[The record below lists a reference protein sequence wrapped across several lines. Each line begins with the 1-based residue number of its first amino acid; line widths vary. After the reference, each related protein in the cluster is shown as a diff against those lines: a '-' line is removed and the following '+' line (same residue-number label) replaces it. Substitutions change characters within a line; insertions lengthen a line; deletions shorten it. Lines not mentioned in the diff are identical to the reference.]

1 MIRQFWKK
9 WTTDYLSTL
18 QQRFKWNKDR
28 PQLKVGD
35 VVIIKEDVTPP
46 QLGHLQEL
54 LKFTMAMT
62 ASFVSPK

>member
-28 PQLKVGD
+28 PQMKVGD
-35 VVIIKEDVTPP
+35 VVVIKEDVTPP
-46 QLGHLQEL
+46 LTWPLARI
-54 LKFTMAMT
+54 LKFTVAMT